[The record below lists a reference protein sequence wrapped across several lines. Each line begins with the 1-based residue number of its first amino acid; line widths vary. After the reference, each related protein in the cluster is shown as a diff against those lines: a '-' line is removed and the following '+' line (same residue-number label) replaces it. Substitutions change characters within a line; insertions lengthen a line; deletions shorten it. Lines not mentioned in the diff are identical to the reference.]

1 MRKIEK
7 TYYTIGEVA
16 DFLDIPTSTLRYWE
30 TQFTILS
37 PSRTPTGRRRY
48 TSNDMEK
55 IRKLYYLVKE
65 KGLKLDA
72 AQAELRRNPSN
83 IDNKFRAI
91 ERLRTLK
98 GHLQLMIEAIDDRLR
113 HTSR

>member
-1 MRKIEK
+1 MNK
-7 TYYTIGEVA
+7 TYYSIGEVA
-16 DFLDIPTSTLRYWE
+16 DFLDIPSSTLRYWE

-48 TSNDMEK
+48 TASDIEK
-55 IRKLYYLVKE
+55 IRKLYFLVKE

-72 AQAELRRNPSN
+72 AQAELKRNPSN
-83 IDNKFRAI
+83 VDNKFRAI

-98 GHLQLMIEAIDDRLR
+98 GHLQLMIEVIDERLKYI
-113 HTSR
+113 TS

>member
-1 MRKIEK
+1 MIKI
-7 TYYTIGEVA
+7 YYSIGEVA
-16 DFLDIPTSTLRYWE
+16 DFLDIPSSTLRYWE

-48 TSNDMEK
+48 TASDIEK
-55 IRKLYYLVKE
+55 IRKLYFLVKE

-72 AQAELRRNPSN
+72 AQAELKRNPSN
-83 IDNKFRAI
+83 VDNKFRAI

-98 GHLQLMIEAIDDRLR
+98 GHLQLMIEAIDERLKYI
-113 HTSR
+113 TS

>member
-1 MRKIEK
+1 MNK
-7 TYYTIGEVA
+7 TYYSIGEVA
-16 DFLDIPTSTLRYWE
+16 DFLDIPSSTLRYWE

-48 TSNDMEK
+48 TASDIEK
-55 IRKLYYLVKE
+55 IRKLYFLVKE

-72 AQAELRRNPSN
+72 AQAELKRNPSN
-83 IDNKFRAI
+83 VDNKFRAI

-98 GHLQLMIEAIDDRLR
+98 GHLQLMIDAIDERLKYI
-113 HTSR
+113 TS

>member
-1 MRKIEK
+1 MNK
-7 TYYTIGEVA
+7 TYYSIGEVA
-16 DFLDIPTSTLRYWE
+16 DFLDIPSSTLRYWE

-48 TSNDMEK
+48 TASDIEK
-55 IRKLYYLVKE
+55 IRKLYFLVKE

-72 AQAELRRNPSN
+72 AQAELKRNPSN
-83 IDNKFRAI
+83 VDNKVRAI

-98 GHLQLMIEAIDDRLR
+98 GHLQLMIEAIDERLKYI
-113 HTSR
+113 TS

>member
-1 MRKIEK
+1 MNK
-7 TYYTIGEVA
+7 TYYSIGEVA
-16 DFLDIPTSTLRYWE
+16 DFLDIPSSTLRYWE

-48 TSNDMEK
+48 TASDIEK
-55 IRKLYYLVKE
+55 IRKLYFLVKE

-72 AQAELRRNPSN
+72 AQAELKRNPSN
-83 IDNKFRAI
+83 VDNKFRAI

-98 GHLQLMIEAIDDRLR
+98 GHLQLMIEAIDERLKYI
-113 HTSR
+113 TS

>member
-1 MRKIEK
+1 MNK
-7 TYYTIGEVA
+7 TYYSIGEVA
-16 DFLDIPTSTLRYWE
+16 DFLDIPSSTLRYWE

-48 TSNDMEK
+48 TASDIEK
-55 IRKLYYLVKE
+55 IRKLYFLVKE

-72 AQAELRRNPSN
+72 AQAELKRNPSN
-83 IDNKFRAI
+83 VDNKFRAI

-98 GHLQLMIEAIDDRLR
+98 GHLQLMIERSEE
-113 HTSR
+113 HTSELQSQR

>member
-1 MRKIEK
+1 MNK
-7 TYYTIGEVA
+7 TYYSIGEVA
-16 DFLDIPTSTLRYWE
+16 DFLDIPSSTLRYWE

-48 TSNDMEK
+48 TASDIEK
-55 IRKLYYLVKE
+55 IRKLYFLVKE

-72 AQAELRRNPSN
+72 AQAELKRNPSN
-83 IDNKFRAI
+83 VDNKFRAI

-98 GHLQLMIEAIDDRLR
+98 GHLQLMIEAIDERLKYIP
-113 HTSR
+113 S

>member
-1 MRKIEK
+1 MNK
-7 TYYTIGEVA
+7 TFYTIGEVA
-16 DFLDIPTSTLRYWE
+16 DFLDIPSSTLRYWE
-30 TQFTILS
+30 SQFRILS
-37 PSRTPTGRRRY
+37 PSRSPAGRRRY
-48 TSNDMEK
+48 TATDIEK

-72 AQAELRRNPSN
+72 AQAELKRNPSN

-98 GHLQLMIEAIDDRLR
+98 GHLQLMIEAIDDRLK
-113 HTSR
+113 HVSY

>member
-1 MRKIEK
+1 MNK
-7 TYYTIGEVA
+7 TYYSIGEVA
-16 DFLDIPTSTLRYWE
+16 DFLDIPSSTLRYWE

-48 TSNDMEK
+48 TASDIEK
-55 IRKLYYLVKE
+55 ILKLYFLVKE

-72 AQAELRRNPSN
+72 AQAELKRNPSN
-83 IDNKFRAI
+83 VDNKFRAI

-98 GHLQLMIEAIDDRLR
+98 GHLQLMIEAIDERLKYI
-113 HTSR
+113 TS

>member
-1 MRKIEK
+1 MNK

-16 DFLDIPTSTLRYWE
+16 DFLDIPSSTLRYWE
-30 TQFTILS
+30 SQFRILS

-48 TSNDMEK
+48 TADDIEK

-72 AQAELRRNPSN
+72 AQAELTRNPSN

-91 ERLRTLK
+91 ERMRTLK
-98 GHLQLMIEAIDDRLR
+98 AHIQLMIESIDERLK
-113 HTSR
+113 HISN

>member
-1 MRKIEK
+1 MNK
-7 TYYTIGEVA
+7 TYYSIGEVA
-16 DFLDIPTSTLRYWE
+16 DFLDIPSSTLRYWE

-48 TSNDMEK
+48 TASDIEK

-72 AQAELRRNPSN
+72 AQAELKRNPSN
-83 IDNKFRAI
+83 VDNKFRAI

-98 GHLQLMIEAIDDRLR
+98 GHLQLMIEAIDERLKYI
-113 HTSR
+113 TS